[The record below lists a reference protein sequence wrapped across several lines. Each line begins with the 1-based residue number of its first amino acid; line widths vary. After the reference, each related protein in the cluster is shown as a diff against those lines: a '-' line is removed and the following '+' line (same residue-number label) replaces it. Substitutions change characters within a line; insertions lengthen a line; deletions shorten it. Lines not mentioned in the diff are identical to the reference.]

1 MASMYEMLM
10 DLPLFKGV
18 GKDQISYFLEKT
30 NIDFLNYSDSATVVD
45 CGDPVKMIKFV
56 ISGRVRIIH
65 PLNSASISVEEIAGF
80 GRVLGAE
87 RLFGI
92 TTGYPYRVEALGKT
106 SVMEF
111 SKEQYVNLLHSDRIY
126 ILNFFNYLSL
136 RAQRPVEAMMHYSHD
151 DIRSRL
157 CVLISMLTDPGSA
170 GLAINATDEALAG
183 YCGKTRE
190 EVSSWKGAAQEAGLI
205 TVSEGCMRIRSRME
219 FLDV

>member
-1 MASMYEMLM
+1 MYEMLM

-205 TVSEGCMRIRSRME
+205 TVSEGCIRIRSRME

>member
-1 MASMYEMLM
+1 MYEMLM

>member
-1 MASMYEMLM
+1 MYEMLM

-65 PLNSASISVEEIAGF
+65 PLDSASMSVEEIAGF

-205 TVSEGCMRIRSRME
+205 TVSEGCIRIRSRME

>member
-1 MASMYEMLM
+1 MYEMLM

-30 NIDFLNYSDSATVVD
+30 NIDFLNYPDSATVVD
-45 CGDPVKMIKFV
+45 SGDPVKMIKFV

-65 PLNSASISVEEIAGF
+65 PLDSASMSVEEIAGF

-126 ILNFFNYLSL
+126 ILKFFNYLSL

-157 CVLISMLTDPGSA
+157 CVLISMLTDPGSS
-170 GLAINATDEALAG
+170 GLAINATDDALAG

-190 EVSSWKGAAQEAGLI
+190 EVSAWKESAQEAGLI
-205 TVSEGCMRIRSRME
+205 TVSDGCIRVRSRME

>member
-1 MASMYEMLM
+1 MYEMLM

-18 GKDQISYFLEKT
+18 GKDQISCFLEKT

-65 PLNSASISVEEIAGF
+65 PLDSASISVEEIAGF

-190 EVSSWKGAAQEAGLI
+190 EVSAWKGAAQEAGLI
-205 TVSEGCMRIRSRME
+205 TVSEGCIRIRSRME

>member
-1 MASMYEMLM
+1 MLM

-45 CGDPVKMIKFV
+45 CGDLVKMIKFV

-65 PLNSASISVEEIAGF
+65 PLDSASISVEEIAGF

-190 EVSSWKGAAQEAGLI
+190 EVSAWKGAAQEAGLI
-205 TVSEGCMRIRSRME
+205 TVSEGCIRIRSRME

>member
-205 TVSEGCMRIRSRME
+205 TVSEGCIRIRSRME

>member
-1 MASMYEMLM
+1 MLM

-30 NIDFLNYSDSATVVD
+30 NIDFLNYPDSATVVD
-45 CGDPVKMIKFV
+45 SGDPVKMIKFV

-65 PLNSASISVEEIAGF
+65 PLDSASISVEEIAGF

-190 EVSSWKGAAQEAGLI
+190 EVSAWKGAAQEAGLI
-205 TVSEGCMRIRSRME
+205 TVSEGCIRIRSRME

>member
-1 MASMYEMLM
+1 MYEMLM

-30 NIDFLNYSDSATVVD
+30 NIDFLNYPDSATVVD

-65 PLNSASISVEEIAGF
+65 PLDSASISVEEIAGF

-205 TVSEGCMRIRSRME
+205 TVSEGCIRIRSRME

>member
-30 NIDFLNYSDSATVVD
+30 NIDFLNYPDSATVVD
-45 CGDPVKMIKFV
+45 SGDPVKMIKFV

-65 PLNSASISVEEIAGF
+65 PLDSASISVEEIAGF

-190 EVSSWKGAAQEAGLI
+190 EVSAWKGAAQEAGLI
-205 TVSEGCMRIRSRME
+205 TVSEGCIRIRSRME

>member
-1 MASMYEMLM
+1 MYEMLM

-30 NIDFLNYSDSATVVD
+30 NIDFLNYPDSATVVD
-45 CGDPVKMIKFV
+45 SGDPVKMIKFV

-65 PLNSASISVEEIAGF
+65 PLDSASISVEEIAGF

-190 EVSSWKGAAQEAGLI
+190 EVSAWKGAAQEAGLI
-205 TVSEGCMRIRSRME
+205 TVSEGCIRIRSRME

>member
-30 NIDFLNYSDSATVVD
+30 NIDFLNYPDSATVVD
-45 CGDPVKMIKFV
+45 SGDPVKMIKFV

-65 PLNSASISVEEIAGF
+65 PLDSASISVEEIAGF

-136 RAQRPVEAMMHYSHD
+136 HAQRPVEAMMHYSHD

-190 EVSSWKGAAQEAGLI
+190 EVSAWKGAAQEAGLI
-205 TVSEGCMRIRSRME
+205 TVSEGCIRIRSRME

>member
-1 MASMYEMLM
+1 MYEMLM

-92 TTGYPYRVEALGKT
+92 TTGYPYRVEALSKT

-151 DIRSRL
+151 DIRNRL

-190 EVSSWKGAAQEAGLI
+190 EVSAWKGAAQEAGLI

>member
-30 NIDFLNYSDSATVVD
+30 NIDFLNYPDSATVVD

-65 PLNSASISVEEIAGF
+65 PLDSASISVEEIAGF

-205 TVSEGCMRIRSRME
+205 TVSEGCIRIRSRME

>member
-65 PLNSASISVEEIAGF
+65 PLDSASISVEEIAGF

-190 EVSSWKGAAQEAGLI
+190 EVSAWKGRRRRRG
-205 TVSEGCMRIRSRME
+205 S
-219 FLDV
+219 